1 MNIRNIFLAMSI
13 LAAPCAMADEID
25 TAPVPS
31 ASTEGITAPV
41 PDASASGSIDNEF
54 LTNESNHE
62 GGFLTDFLNEAISKG
77 MESTAT
83 VPSAS
88 PEGQG
93 MEVGRKVTDYVSA
106 PKFGGYYMS
115 GYYYSSKEGAHS
127 GDGFKQKNV
136 RAYVS
141 GTIFKD
147 FSYLMQVQIAN
158 DKFHMKDYWLEWKKY
173 SEFQIKGGQFIRVF
187 GYENPY
193 NPFEYHDGAYAQI
206 TQQLCGQADYVGEDN
221 GGGRD
226 QGIQI
231 QGDLFPA
238 KDGHR
243 FLHYQFMVSNGQ
255 TINSADKNS
264 QKDLSGM
271 IAIQPIPGLRIAAWG
286 WTGNFTGS
294 NGVTVDRD
302 RYMFSV
308 FYDKD
313 DWTFRTE
320 YAHSTGHSVLAADGN
335 GGFTDKG
342 KQQGWYAALG
352 IPCNAWLKTWLKY
365 DSYER
370 DASVET
376 MKSIYSVAP
385 NIQLHKNLWF
395 QPRVAYVH
403 DRNLAKDN
411 RNYWELSC
419 EMGVRF

>member
-1 MNIRNIFLAMSI
+1 MSI

-93 MEVGRKVTDYVSA
+93 MEVGRKVTDFASA
-106 PKFGGYYMS
+106 PKFGGYFMS
-115 GYYYSSKEGAHS
+115 GYYYSNKEGAHS

-271 IAIQPIPGLRIAAWG
+271 IAIQPIQGLRIAAWG
-286 WTGNFTGS
+286 WTGNFTGN

-320 YAHSTGHSVLAADGN
+320 YAHSTGHKLSEKNADGTFS
-335 GGFTDKG
+335 GTG
-342 KQQGWYAALG
+342 KAQGWYAALG

-365 DSYER
+365 DSYED
-370 DASVET
+370 DATVKT
-376 MKSIYSVAP
+376 MKSIYSVSP

>member
-1 MNIRNIFLAMSI
+1 MSL
-13 LAAPCAMADEID
+13 LAAPCAMAD
-25 TAPVPS
+25 TAPVS
-31 ASTEGITAPV
+31 DASTEGTTSPV
-41 PDASASGSIDNEF
+41 SDASASDPIDNEF
-54 LTNESNHE
+54 LSNESNHE
-62 GGFLTDFLNEAISKG
+62 GGFLTEYLNEAISKG
-77 MESTAT
+77 METNGT
-83 VPSAS
+83 DAS
-88 PEGQG
+88 YDG
-93 MEVGRKVTDYVSA
+93 MEVGRKVTDFISA

-127 GDGFKQKNV
+127 GDGFKQKNARV
-136 RAYVS
+136 YVS
-141 GTIFKD
+141 GTILKD
-147 FSYLMQVQIAN
+147 FSYLVQVQLTN

-193 NPFEYHDGAYAQI
+193 NPFEYHDGAYSQI

-226 QGIQI
+226 KGIQI

-255 TINSADKNS
+255 TINSADLNS

-271 IAIQPIPGLRIAAWG
+271 IAIQPIQGLRIAAWG
-286 WTGNFTGS
+286 WTGNITGS
-294 NGVTVDRD
+294 KDDTKGVTVKRN
-302 RYMFSV
+302 RYMFSI

-320 YAHSTGHSVLAADGN
+320 YAHSTGHSLAAYNKNEGS
-335 GGFTDKG
+335 FTDKG

-365 DSYER
+365 DAYEK

-403 DRNLAKDN
+403 DRNLASDN
-411 RNYWELSC
+411 RNYCELSC
-419 EMGVRF
+419 EVGVRF

>member
-1 MNIRNIFLAMSI
+1 MSI
-13 LAAPCAMADEID
+13 LAAPCAMADEVS
-25 TAPVPS
+25 TATVPS
-31 ASTEGITAPV
+31 ASTEGIATV

-62 GGFLTDFLNEAISKG
+62 GGFITEYLNEVISKG

-88 PEGQG
+88 TEVQG

-127 GDGFKQKNV
+127 GDGFKQKNI

-158 DKFHMKDYWLEWKKY
+158 AAFHMKDYWLEWKKY

-226 QGIQI
+226 QGIQV
-231 QGDLFPA
+231 QGDLFPM

-243 FLHYQFMVSNGQ
+243 LVHYQLMVANGQ
-255 TINSADKNS
+255 GINSADANS
-264 QKDLSGM
+264 RKDVIGTLQL
-271 IAIQPIPGLRIAAWG
+271 QPVKGLTVGFFG
-286 WTGNFTGS
+286 WTGDATY
-294 NGVTVDRD
+294 NGITVDRN
-302 RYMFSV
+302 RYMVSAK
-308 FYDKD
+308 YDNAG
-313 DWTFRTE
+313 WTARAE
-320 YAHSTGHSVLAADGN
+320 YAHSTGHKISDFGIVD
-335 GGFTDKG
+335 G
-342 KQQGWYAALG
+342 KQTLKATASNGRADAWYATVG
-352 IPCNAWLKTWLKY
+352 VPMTPWLKTYFKY
-365 DSYER
+365 DVYR
-370 DASVET
+370 DDATSET
-376 MKSIYSVAP
+376 AKSIYSICP
-385 NIQLHKNLWF
+385 NIQLHKNLMF
-395 QPRVAYVH
+395 QLQYNYVN
-403 DRNLAKDN
+403 DKTLAKS
-411 RNYWELSC
+411 NYSQLWLETY
-419 EMGVRF
+419 VRF

>member
-13 LAAPCAMADEID
+13 LAAPCAMADEIS
-25 TAPVPS
+25 TAN
-31 ASTEGITAPV
+31 V
-41 PDASASGSIDNEF
+41 PDASASGSLEAIDNEF

-62 GGFLTDFLNEAISKG
+62 GGFLTEYLNEAISKE
-77 MESTAT
+77 MEANGTDAT
-83 VPSAS
+83 YD
-88 PEGQG
+88 G

-127 GDGFKQKNV
+127 GDGFKQKNI

-271 IAIQPIPGLRIAAWG
+271 IAIQPIQGLRIAAWG

-320 YAHSTGHSVLAADGN
+320 YAHSTGHKVTDYQSDGT
-335 GGFTDKG
+335 FTGTG
-342 KQQGWYAALG
+342 KAQGWYAALG
-352 IPCNAWLKTWLKY
+352 VPCTPWLKTWVKY
-365 DSYER
+365 DAYQDDGTKESTR
-370 DASVET
+370 
-376 MKSIYSVAP
+376 SIYSVAP
-385 NIQLHKNLWF
+385 NFQLHKNLWF

-403 DRNLAKDN
+403 EKLNDQ
-411 RNYWELSC
+411 NYYEASL
-419 EMGVRF
+419 EFGVRF

>member
-13 LAAPCAMADEID
+13 LAAPCAMADEIS
-25 TAPVPS
+25 TA
-31 ASTEGITAPV
+31 TV
-41 PDASASGSIDNEF
+41 PDASASGSLEAIDNEF

-62 GGFLTDFLNEAISKG
+62 GGFLTEHLNEAISKS
-77 MESTAT
+77 MESANADAT
-83 VPSAS
+83 YD
-88 PEGQG
+88 G

-127 GDGFKQKNV
+127 GDGFKQKNI

-255 TINSADKNS
+255 TINSADLNS

-271 IAIQPIPGLRIAAWG
+271 IAIQPIQGLRIAAWG
-286 WTGNFTGS
+286 WTGNITGS
-294 NGVTVDRD
+294 KDDTKGVTVKRN
-302 RYMFSV
+302 RYMFSI

-320 YAHSTGHSVLAADGN
+320 YAHSTGHSLATYNKNEGS
-335 GGFTDKG
+335 FTDKG

-365 DSYER
+365 DSYEK

>member
-1 MNIRNIFLAMSI
+1 MYIRNILLAMSL
-13 LAAPCAMADEID
+13 LAAPCAMMADEID
-25 TAPVPS
+25 TAPVS
-31 ASTEGITAPV
+31 
-41 PDASASGSIDNEF
+41 DASASEPIENEF

-62 GGFLTDFLNEAISKG
+62 AGFLTEYLNEAISKSMG
-77 MESTAT
+77 EAAA

-88 PEGQG
+88 TDGQD
-93 MEVGRKVTDYVSA
+93 MEIGRKVTEFASA

-115 GYYYSSKEGAHS
+115 GFYYSSKEGAHS
-127 GDGFKQKNV
+127 GDGFKQKNA
-136 RAYVS
+136 RMYVS
-141 GTIFKD
+141 GTILKD
-147 FSYLMQVQIAN
+147 FSYLVQVQLTNQA
-158 DKFHMKDYWLEWKKY
+158 FHMKDYWLEWKKY
-173 SEFQIKGGQFIRVF
+173 PEFQIKGGQFIRVF

-226 QGIQI
+226 KGIQI

-243 FLHYQFMVSNGQ
+243 YLHYQVMVSNGQ

-264 QKDLSGM
+264 QKDISGM
-271 IAIQPIPGLRIAAWG
+271 IAIQPIQGLRLAFWG

-294 NGVTVDRD
+294 NGVTANRD
-302 RYMFSV
+302 RYMISA
-308 FYDKD
+308 FYDKN

-320 YAHSTGHSVLAADGN
+320 FAHSVGHSVLATDGK

-365 DSYER
+365 DAYER

-403 DRNLAKDN
+403 DRNLSSDN
-411 RNYWELSC
+411 RNYCELSC
-419 EMGVRF
+419 EVGVRF

>member
-1 MNIRNIFLAMSI
+1 MNIRNIFLAMSL

-25 TAPVPS
+25 TAPVSS
-31 ASTEGITAPV
+31 ASTEGVTATV
-41 PDASASGSIDNEF
+41 PDASASDPIDNEF
-54 LTNESNHE
+54 LSNESNHE
-62 GGFLTDFLNEAISKG
+62 GGFLTEYLNEAISKE
-77 MESTAT
+77 MEANGTD
-83 VPSAS
+83 AS
-88 PEGQG
+88 YDG

-127 GDGFKQKNV
+127 GDGFKQKNARV
-136 RAYVS
+136 YVS
-141 GTIFKD
+141 GTILKD
-147 FSYLMQVQIAN
+147 FSYLVQVQLTN

-226 QGIQI
+226 KGIQI

-255 TINSADKNS
+255 TINSTDKNS

-271 IAIQPIPGLRIAAWG
+271 IAIQPIQGLRIAAWG

-320 YAHSTGHSVLAADGN
+320 YAHSTGHSVLAYQETFEGN
-335 GGFTDKG
+335 GSFTDKG

-365 DSYER
+365 DAYES
-370 DASVET
+370 DATEAT
-376 MKSIYSVAP
+376 LRSIYSVAP

-403 DRNLAKDN
+403 DRNLASDN
-411 RNYWELSC
+411 RNYCELSC
-419 EMGVRF
+419 EVGVRF